1 MDRNVRAKGRYR
13 GGGTASAHRFHR
25 SSPPREHPKD
35 GWKFEQ
41 GQTTKNPIL
50 SIGPSD
56 AGGEAKCQHPHSSKG
71 IKSTP
76 TGRSPDFW
84 LLSITLKSSQPQRA
98 SDPVQHRMKVIS
110 PVTVAGPRRI
120 FTGFPFQPRM
130 GPPKGSSRL
139 LRRPSKRGGYPFN
152 SLPTDNPYVTAPGP
166 RRQQLS

>member
-25 SSPPREHPKD
+25 SSPPKEHPKE

-50 SIGPSD
+50 RSGRVMPV
-56 AGGEAKCQHPHSSKG
+56 ARPNA
-71 IKSTP
+71 STP
-76 TGRSPDFW
+76 IPRRV
-84 LLSITLKSSQPQRA
+84 SSQRLQAGLLTSGCCQSPSSLPSPQRA

-152 SLPTDNPYVTAPGP
+152 SLPTDNLYVTAPGP
-166 RRQQLS
+166 RRQPLS